1 MNKFEQLIEYVI
13 NDEDAKARELF
24 HDIVVEKSREIY
36 ENLMQE
42 QEVIDEESTQ
52 DEDEKAEKAGR
63 RVAKDIEYDDRKD
76 RKERVS
82 EADHEDIDEAM
93 GGDAADDLIDDVE
106 MEEESDINMED
117 EDEEEVDV
125 DMDIDDDMGSD
136 MGSDM
141 GGEEELEDRVMDL
154 EDKLEELMAEFE
166 ELMGDDAGMGDDMGD
181 GDDTGMDVG
190 GDAIA
195 VDDTEEM
202 MPEMGMR
209 PMGEAVNL
217 KPAPSPVTSEE
228 GGINKKS
235 TVAANAGAKGPI
247 GSTVKPVHAG
257 GEMGG
262 SHDTAAYKNTT
273 KDLIGKVGNSPA
285 QGTQEPKPATKP
297 QLGQAAG
304 VNTKSP
310 LPGRR

>member
-42 QEVIDEESTQ
+42 EEVIDEESTH
-52 DEDEKAEKAGR
+52 DEDEKAERAGR
-63 RVAKDIEYDDRKD
+63 KVTKDIEYDDKKD
-76 RKERVS
+76 RKKVD
-82 EADHEDIDEAM
+82 EAEDEDLDEAM

-106 MEEESDINMED
+106 MEEESDINMEG

-125 DMDIDDDMGSD
+125 DMEMGDDDMGD
-136 MGSDM
+136 DHHADV

-166 ELMGDDAGMGDDMGD
+166 ELMGDEGGDMGDDMGD
-181 GDDTGMDVG
+181 GDDFEMSAG
-190 GDAIA
+190 GDAIEM
-195 VDDTEEM
+195 DDTEEM

-209 PMGEAVNL
+209 PMEEAVNL
-217 KPAPSPVTSEE
+217 KAAPSPVTSEE

-235 TVAANAGAKGPI
+235 TVAANAGAKGAMA
-247 GSTVKPVHAG
+247 KPVHTGA
-257 GEMGG
+257 EMGG
-262 SHDTAAYKNTT
+262 SHDSAAYKNTT
-273 KDLIGKVGNSPA
+273 KDLIGKVGNTPA
-285 QGTQEPKPATKP
+285 QGTQDPKPATKP

-310 LPGRR
+310 LPSGGRG